1 MLGQT
6 KRICWTVQ
14 MELDKIQRLVNI
26 GITGAMRI
34 YPTAAMEALFMS
46 AVYGS
51 EDQYF

>member
-1 MLGQT
+1 
-6 KRICWTVQ
+6 
-14 MELDKIQRLVNI
+14 MELNKIQRLEYI

-34 YPTAAMEALFMS
+34 CPTAALEALFMS